1 MLQVLPAK
9 LGSRSL
15 LPRSGEGEVTGRR
28 RISTDGPVA
37 TVLASDPALPFGTRS
52 PVVLPALLE
61 KLQPQTMQPMQPAPT
76 QLRRRALSNANIPLN
91 GAHGEHTDCAANGG
105 SAKLELAWDA
115 LPTQRLRAKEMA
127 MLDQQIRLSAE
138 LSAPI
143 STRSVAPAIR
153 HAIAASGN
161 ASMGAAGAALSVPE
175 PVSLSARPY
184 SSSAR
189 GAARPSSCA
198 GVPPATAPPSTAPPS
213 TAPPS
218 TAPPSTAP
226 MATVTATVTAKQI
239 CAGGG
244 SGSSTASGSSGAS
257 TSTSSAA
264 AATVATVAAAM
275 ATAPAT
281 APLSGRGAGLFKAA
295 AQRAAAV
302 AKAVEAISGGA
313 EQRKDRDAA
322 ERQKQEAKAKA
333 LEMAEKARKKSPNA
347 LIVNLQESRNA
358 AAIVREV
365 AYAMGWREASTP
377 AEQSSANVFWYERA
391 ISVGEVKMLNE
402 HQRVNM
408 IPGMHDIAKKI
419 PLAKALNRMRLLFAN
434 EFDFYPQ
441 TWTLPTQLPEF
452 KAHVEELAH
461 RNPGGKPRTFICKPS
476 GGSQG
481 RNIYLTRSADGL
493 NAHSNAVIQEYVDE
507 PLLLDGL
514 KFDLRLYVLVLSVQP
529 LTGYLFRQGMARF
542 ATNKYKRPTD
552 KNLRDVFMHL
562 TNYSL
567 NKRNTGAY
575 VKAKGPRRDEDE
587 SDGEEGDDSCDDDD
601 GFAAR
606 VFPAASAAAAAP
618 AKPPVGM
625 GGGLGLQ
632 PALPALDLSP
642 SRGCTTA
649 LKPSRSYEADAP
661 MTARSYDQ
669 ALKPPD
675 TASPTQRAECWQ
687 AILKTAPLTGRLGK
701 ERMEGEESDEV
712 SEEESD
718 EDEPDDDEEE
728 SGGSGAEDG
737 GEVANASKRSVSET
751 FEELQRQGIA
761 SAAQIAQ
768 LWKDIELVCAKTLVA
783 CGPVVAATY
792 SSCFPQDDPAAPQ
805 YNCFHIVGFDLLID
819 ANFKP
824 WLLEVNHNPSLTC
837 DTPFDRELKG
847 SVVRGALELVEFASG
862 GLHFDRAAYKE
873 QFAHAM
879 QMKDIKRAN
888 GFGSA
893 LERERLQQQRLQE
906 RRAAAKVAAS
916 GASRTAAALAPA
928 AAPATAPATAAPA
941 AATAP
946 PGAPPPRSTAVT
958 AVPGAAPAAKAI
970 EWKPPAA
977 HGEWKRLPLPDF
989 SAQGGGG
996 RGYASFDLFSSS
1008 SLHRAWRQCVGVRG
1022 RKVSAV
1028 RFQRLIRDSGL
1039 LDARFSSHDVDLLFM
1054 QILMKHVGG
1063 AALDAASSGLDFHE
1077 FCDALI
1083 EIARR
1088 KHALP
1093 PDATAGSSEA
1103 LAKALQ
1109 VVILALHPK
1118 DSAKGS
1124 RRISRDLHEL
1134 SMAE

>member
-1 MLQVLPAK
+1 MAMLQVLPAK

-15 LPRSGEGEVTGRR
+15 LARSGEGEVTGRR

-61 KLQPQTMQPMQPAPT
+61 KLQPQPMQPMQPAPT

-91 GAHGEHTDCAANGG
+91 GGHGEHTDCAANGG
-105 SAKLELAWDA
+105 SAKPELAWDA

-127 MLDQQIRLSAE
+127 TLDQQIRLSAE

-153 HAIAASGN
+153 HALAASGN

-213 TAPPS
+213 TAPTS
-218 TAPPSTAP
+218 TAPTSTAP
-226 MATVTATVTAKQI
+226 TATVTAKQTNG
-239 CAGGG
+239 GGG
-244 SGSSTASGSSGAS
+244 SGSSTASGSSGTS

-264 AATVATVAAAM
+264 AATVAAAM

-333 LEMAEKARKKSPNA
+333 LEMAEKARKKSPSA
-347 LIVNLQESRNA
+347 LIVNLLESRNA

-365 AYAMGWREASTP
+365 AYAMGWREACTP

-493 NAHSNAVIQEYVDE
+493 HAHSNAVIQEYVDE

-575 VKAKGPRRDEDE
+575 VKAKGPRRDDDE
-587 SDGEEGDDSCDDDD
+587 SDGEEGDDTSDDDD

-606 VFPAASAAAAAP
+606 VPAACAAAAAP

-632 PALPALDLSP
+632 PALPALGLSP

-649 LKPSRSYEADAP
+649 LTTALMPSRSYEADAP
-661 MTARSYDQ
+661 MTARLYDE

-687 AILKTAPLTGRLGK
+687 AIVKTTPLTGRHGK
-701 ERMEGEESDEV
+701 ERMDGEGSGEE

-718 EDEPDDDEEE
+718 EDEQPDDDEE

-737 GEVANASKRSVSET
+737 GEVSNASKRSVSET

-862 GLHFDRAAYKE
+862 GLQFDRAAYKE

-888 GFGSA
+888 GLGSA

-941 AATAP
+941 TAAP
-946 PGAPPPRSTAVT
+946 PGAPPRSTAVP
-958 AVPGAAPAAKAI
+958 AAAPAAKAI

-977 HGEWKRLPLPDF
+977 HGDWKRLPLPDF
-989 SAQGGGG
+989 GAQGGGG

-1088 KHALP
+1088 KSALP

-1109 VVILALHPK
+1109 AVILALHPK